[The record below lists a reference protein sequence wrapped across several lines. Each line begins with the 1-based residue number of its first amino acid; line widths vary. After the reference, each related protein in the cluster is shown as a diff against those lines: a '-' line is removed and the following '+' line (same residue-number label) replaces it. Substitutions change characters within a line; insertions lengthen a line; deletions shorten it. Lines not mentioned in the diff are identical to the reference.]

1 MRYYPNFFGGK
12 SSKMKRYFRKNT
24 NFPIGSPDRYPIKN
38 CVFSYPVDV
47 SFGSTK
53 PSEPQRLRINTPSG
67 IRISSSKTLTKDTIK
82 EHCPV
87 LLKYNHASRYIDAR
101 QTKLD
106 LLEQEIGFPMVAK
119 LKYGFGGKGM
129 YFLNNAEDLQKFVAE
144 IPPSKIREYFFEE
157 YFLFTNEYRIH
168 VSPLLKDKSIVYKYE
183 YALKTPEGSW
193 TVRSGGT
200 HLRSNGEILGIEKK
214 LRNPYAINPATRNFA
229 TGVVTFSSNF
239 RKPEEWDK
247 MVEASVKAAEL
258 MGLDFCCTDVMYN
271 KHTRKFYISE
281 TNTNPGMDV
290 IPDNPCPN
298 VTAQHYQQALPHM
311 IAEKYLRSVSAR
323 GLSRTYG
330 RIAVVN

>member
-12 SSKMKRYFRKNT
+12 SSKMKRYFRRNES
-24 NFPIGSPDRYPIKN
+24 FPTGSPGRYPVQN
-38 CVFSYPVDV
+38 CRFLYPVDV

-53 PSEPQRLRINTPSG
+53 PSEAHRLRINSPNG

-82 EHCPV
+82 AHCPV

-101 QTKLD
+101 QTRLD
-106 LLEQEIGFPMVAK
+106 LLEEEIGFPMVAK

-129 YFLNNAEDLQKFVAE
+129 YFLNNAEDLQAFVAD

-157 YFLFTNEYRIH
+157 FFLFTNEYRIH
-168 VSPLLKDKSIVYKYE
+168 VSPLLENKTITYTYK
-183 YALKTPEGSW
+183 YALKNPDGQWSVCE
-193 TVRSGGT
+193 GGT
-200 HLRSNGEILGIEKK
+200 HSRKNGEILGIEKK
-214 LRNPYAINPATRNFA
+214 LRNPYAAVPTTRNFS
-229 TGVVTFSSNF
+229 GGDVVFSSNF
-239 RKPEEWDK
+239 NRPPEWEA
-247 MVEASVKAAEL
+247 MVAASVKAAEL

-281 TNTNPGMDV
+281 TNTNPGMDT

-311 IAEKYLRSVSAR
+311 IAEKYLRSVSTR

-330 RIAVVN
+330 RVAEVV